1 MEWLGLVKNR
11 ETLGKYLQEARDSK
25 GITLRLAEKKLHI
38 RKAYLEAL
46 EAGDYDNIPSEVYI
60 RGFLRSYAKFLGLP
74 VEQCVRLYEKEKKEL
89 LAKVNDELE
98 EYEFDDDDEGTK
110 NGWISNWLVGII
122 AFFLVVGL
130 GVWYGPS
137 GIRFLNNQTA
147 TPQGEA
153 IEVVI
158 TTKKNVWVQVWIDG
172 VVHAEGFS
180 MPGEEHRWKGIH
192 EIQIIVGDGSA
203 VNIHTNGFEEGVMT
217 ERTETARRIFRVTE
231 KHF

>member
-1 MEWLGLVKNR
+1 M
-11 ETLGKYLQEARDSK
+11 
-25 GITLRLAEKKLHI
+25 EKKLHI

-74 VEQCVRLYEKEKKEL
+74 VEKCVRLYEKEKKEL
-89 LAKVNDELE
+89 LTKVNDELE
-98 EYEFDDDDEGTK
+98 EYEFDDDDDEPK
-110 NGWISNWLVGII
+110 NDWISNWLVGVV

-130 GVWYGPS
+130 GIWYGPN
-137 GIRFLNNQTA
+137 GIRYLNNQIA
-147 TPQGEA
+147 IPQDES

-158 TTKKNVWVQVWIDG
+158 TTEKNVWVQVWVDG
-172 VVHAEGFS
+172 VTRAEGFS
-180 MPGEEHRWKGIH
+180 IPGEEYRWKGIH

-203 VNIHTNGFEEGVMT
+203 VNIHINGFEEGVMA
-217 ERTETARRIFRVTE
+217 ERTGTARRTFRVTE